1 MNLAIRK
8 FAPLGAALIWGVNIP
23 VMKMA
28 IGHLHPF
35 AFNTL
40 RLTLSVLVLGL
51 MDWHARKGK
60 LATPTPWP
68 GVLAVAV
75 LSGFLY
81 QLLFLGGMGLTS
93 AGHTAVFIGSGP
105 VWTAI
110 IGRIVGME
118 RPRTLA
124 WAGLGLAFVGAS
136 LVVADDAGGATLLGD
151 SLVLAA
157 AVAWAS
163 GTILSKKVLINLAP
177 LRLAY
182 LYALLALPMHWAVS
196 WQYFD
201 WEILQGAPV
210 GFWLGVG
217 YSGVLSTG
225 VAYALWNIGL
235 VSVGPARTAVYVNL
249 IPVIATALAW
259 ATLDEAVGMLQA
271 IGGMVVITGL
281 VLVQRSKPLP
291 ME

>member
-1 MNLAIRK
+1 VTRTIRK

-40 RLTLSVLVLGL
+40 RLTLSVVLLGL
-51 MDWHARKGK
+51 MDWSARKGK
-60 LATPTPWP
+60 PAAPTPWR
-68 GVLAVAV
+68 GVLAVAL

-81 QLLFLGGMGLTS
+81 QMLFLGGMGYTS

-105 VWTAI
+105 FWTAI

-118 RPRTLA
+118 RPRPLA
-124 WAGLGLAFVGAS
+124 WAGLCLAFAGAS
-136 LVVADDAGGATLLGD
+136 MVVADDAGGATLFGD
-151 SLVLAA
+151 GLVLAA
-157 AVAWAS
+157 AIAWAS
-163 GTILSKKVLINLAP
+163 GTILSKNVLKKIDP

-182 LYALLALPMHWAVS
+182 LYALAALPLHWLVS

-201 WEILQGAPV
+201 WQALQAAPT
-210 GFWLGVG
+210 GFWLGVAYAG
-217 YSGVLSTG
+217 AFSTG
-225 VAYALWNIGL
+225 VAYALWNTGL

-259 ATLDEAVGMLQA
+259 ATLGEAVGMLQA

-281 VLVQRSKPLP
+281 VLVQRSKPTLAD
-291 ME
+291 